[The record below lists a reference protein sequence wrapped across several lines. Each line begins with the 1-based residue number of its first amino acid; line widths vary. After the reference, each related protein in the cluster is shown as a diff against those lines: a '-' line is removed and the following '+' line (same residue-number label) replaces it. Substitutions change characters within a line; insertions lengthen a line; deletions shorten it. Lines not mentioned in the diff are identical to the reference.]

1 MTNFLNLPEQ
11 LSQILQNLGIFLPE
25 LLLSSSFLGLILID
39 LFLHQDLKKKHQIVK
54 NASQAN
60 HFLMILSVIIILI
73 TINFTVE
80 QFYNTNDSFL
90 FGRMMILDSKAIT
103 FKFLILITT
112 IFVLGHIYVTE
123 KSFVGEFYALLISM
137 VLGLCLMTMS
147 VNLLMIYLSI
157 EIVSISSY
165 ILTAIEKNK
174 KGLESGLKYILFG
187 ATSSAVMLYG
197 MSLLYGMTGTLD
209 ITSPDFSRG
218 LTQIDMVAST
228 VAIVLTIS
236 GFLFKVSAAPFH
248 IWTPDV
254 YESAPTSVVAF
265 FSVAPKIAG
274 FLVAIRFY
282 AAIPDQLQNI
292 TAVLAL
298 ASITFGNFSALWQ
311 TDAKRMLAY
320 STIAHTGFILIGLV
334 SMSQLGMNAIVF
346 YLVIM
351 LFTNLAA
358 FLLIDFVEAT
368 NNKQSIS
375 ALVGVFSNNLPNDL
389 LDYASQS
396 KTPTKAEFNNSTI
409 QQFRGIGRV
418 NPFYG
423 IMMLI
428 VMVSLAGLPPTAG
441 FLAKLNIFT
450 ALWESYQ
457 TTHESVMLWLFIFG
471 LMNTAVS
478 LFFYLKIPFMMFFK
492 EPLENQH
499 FELNSKQ
506 YFLAIILVLPILI
519 LFGEL
524 FVITLKIRP
533 YFPHHPALPK
543 RNH

>member
-1 MTNFLNLPEQ
+1 MTNFLNLPDQ
-11 LSQILQNLGIFLPE
+11 LYQTLNSLGLFSPE
-25 LLLSSSFLGLILID
+25 LLLSTSFLGLILID
-39 LFLHQDLKKKHQIVK
+39 LLLHQDLKGKQNFVK
-54 NASQAN
+54 NPKQVH
-60 HFLMILSVIIILI
+60 HFLMILCMIAILI
-73 TINFTVE
+73 TIDLTVQ
-80 QFYNTNDSFL
+80 QFYNTNDTFL
-90 FGRMMILDSKAIT
+90 FGRMLILDSKAIT
-103 FKFLILITT
+103 FKFLILLTT
-112 IFVLGHIYVTE
+112 IFVIGHIYVTQ

-137 VLGLCLMTMS
+137 VLGLILMTMS

-174 KGLESGLKYILFG
+174 KGLESALKYILFG
-187 ATSSAVMLYG
+187 ATASAVMLYG

-218 LTQIDMVAST
+218 ISQLDNVAAS

-236 GFLFKVSAAPFH
+236 GFLFKLSATPFH
-248 IWTPDV
+248 VWTPDV
-254 YESAPTSVVAF
+254 YEAAPTPVVAF

-282 AAIPDQLQNI
+282 SAIPDHIQNL

-298 ASITFGNFSALWQ
+298 ASITFGNFSGLWQ
-311 TDAKRMLAY
+311 SNAKRMLAY
-320 STIAHTGFILIGLV
+320 STIAHTGFVLIGLV

-358 FLLIDFVEAT
+358 FLLVDYAEQPIT
-368 NNKQSIS
+368 NN
-375 ALVGVFSNNLPNDL
+375 
-389 LDYASQS
+389 
-396 KTPTKAEFNNSTI
+396 
-409 QQFRGIGRV
+409 QFLITNFKGLGRV

-441 FLAKLNIFT
+441 FIAKLNIFT
-450 ALWESYQ
+450 ALWETYQ
-457 TTHESVMLWLFIFG
+457 TTHQSILLWLFIFG
-471 LMNTAVS
+471 LLNTAIS

-492 EPLENQH
+492 EPAENQL
-499 FELNSKQ
+499 FELNAKQ
-506 YFLAIILVLPILI
+506 YFLAIILVLPILV
-519 LFGEL
+519 LFFKADWL
-524 FVITLKIRP
+524 MDLVSYL
-533 YFPHHPALPK
+533 
-543 RNH
+543 

>member
-11 LSQILQNLGIFLPE
+11 LSQILQNLGLLLPE
-25 LLLSSSFLGLILID
+25 LLLSTSFLGLILID
-39 LFLHQDLKKKHQIVK
+39 LFLHQDLKKNRQIVK
-54 NASQAN
+54 DSLQAN
-60 HFLMILSVIIILI
+60 HFLMIMTVIIILI
-73 TINFTVE
+73 SINYTVK
-80 QFYNTNDSFL
+80 QFYDTNDTFL

-103 FKFLILITT
+103 FKFLILTTT
-112 IFVLGHIYVTE
+112 IFVLGHIYVTQ
-123 KSFVGEFYALLISM
+123 KNFVGEFYALLISM

-147 VNLLMIYLSI
+147 VNLLIIYLSI
-157 EIVSISSY
+157 EIVSIASY
-165 ILTAIEKNK
+165 ILTSIEKSK
-174 KGLESGLKYILFG
+174 KNLEAGLKYILFG

-218 LTQIDMVAST
+218 LAQIDALASS
-228 VAIVLTIS
+228 VAIILTIS

-254 YESAPTSVVAF
+254 YESAPTPVVAF

-282 AAIPDQLQNI
+282 SALPNQPQNV

-311 TDAKRMLAY
+311 TNAKRMLAY
-320 STIAHTGFILIGLV
+320 STIAHTGFVLIGLV
-334 SMSQLGMNAIVF
+334 TMSQLGMNAIVF

-358 FLLIDFVEAT
+358 FLLIDFVNPENPEHRT
-368 NNKQSIS
+368 
-375 ALVGVFSNNLPNDL
+375 
-389 LDYASQS
+389 
-396 KTPTKAEFNNSTI
+396 TTI
-409 QQFRGIGRV
+409 EQQFKGLGRV

-441 FLAKLNIFT
+441 FMAKLNIFT

-457 TTHESVMLWLFIFG
+457 TTHESIMLWLFIFG
-471 LMNTAVS
+471 LLNTAIS

-506 YFLAIILVLPILI
+506 YFLAIILILPILI
-519 LFGEL
+519 LFFKADWL
-524 FVITLKIRP
+524 MDLVSYL
-533 YFPHHPALPK
+533 
-543 RNH
+543 

>member
-1 MTNFLNLPEQ
+1 MTNFLNLPDQ
-11 LSQILQNLGIFLPE
+11 LTQILQNLGLLLPE
-25 LLLSSSFLGLILID
+25 LLLSTSFLALILID

-54 NASQAN
+54 DSSQAN
-60 HFLMILSVIIILI
+60 HFLMILCGITILI
-73 TINFTVE
+73 TLNLTVQ
-80 QFYNTNDSFL
+80 QFYNTNDTFL
-90 FGRMMILDSKAIT
+90 FGRMLVLDLKAIT
-103 FKFLILITT
+103 FKFLILLTT
-112 IFVLGHIYVTE
+112 IFVLGHIYVTQ
-123 KSFVGEFYALLISM
+123 KNFVGEFYALLLSM

-157 EIVSISSY
+157 EIVSVSSY
-165 ILTAIEKNK
+165 ILTTIEKSK
-174 KGLESGLKYILFG
+174 KSTEGGLKYILFG

-218 LTQIDMVAST
+218 LSQIDQLASS
-228 VAIVLTIS
+228 VAIILTIS
-236 GFLFKVSAAPFH
+236 GFLFKISAAPFH

-254 YESAPTSVVAF
+254 YESAPTPVVAF
-265 FSVAPKIAG
+265 FSVAPKIAA

-282 AAIPDQLQNI
+282 SALPNQLQNI

-311 TDAKRMLAY
+311 TNAKRMLAY
-320 STIAHTGFILIGLV
+320 STIAHTGFVLVGLV
-334 SMSQLGMNAIVF
+334 TMSQLGMNAIVF
-346 YLVIM
+346 YLVIT

-358 FLLIDFVEAT
+358 FLLIDFLEDRVDSAT
-368 NNKQSIS
+368 PVTQPVINHSITNFKG
-375 ALVGVFSNNLPNDL
+375 L
-389 LDYASQS
+389 
-396 KTPTKAEFNNSTI
+396 
-409 QQFRGIGRV
+409 GRV

-428 VMVSLAGLPPTAG
+428 VMISLAGLPPTAG
-441 FLAKLNIFT
+441 FMAKLNIFT

-457 TTHESVMLWLFIFG
+457 STHQSILLWLFIFG
-471 LMNTAVS
+471 LLNTAIS

-492 EPLENQH
+492 EPLDNQH

-519 LFGEL
+519 LFFKADWL
-524 FVITLKIRP
+524 MDLVSYL
-533 YFPHHPALPK
+533 
-543 RNH
+543 

>member
-1 MTNFLNLPEQ
+1 MQKKMTNFLNLPKQ
-11 LSQILQNLGIFLPE
+11 LTQILQNLGLLLPE
-25 LLLSSSFLGLILID
+25 LLLSTSFLGLILID

-54 NASQAN
+54 DSLQAN
-60 HFLMILSVIIILI
+60 HFLMIMTVIIVLI
-73 TINFTVE
+73 SVNLTVE
-80 QFYNTNDSFL
+80 QFYSTNDAFL

-112 IFVLGHIYVTE
+112 IFVLGHAYVN
-123 KSFVGEFYALLISM
+123 KKNFVGEFYALLLSM

-165 ILTAIEKNK
+165 ILTSIEKSK
-174 KGLESGLKYILFG
+174 KSLEGGLKYILFG

-218 LTQIDMVAST
+218 LAQIDTLASS

-254 YESAPTSVVAF
+254 YESAPTPVVAF

-282 AAIPDQLQNI
+282 SALPDHLQNI

-311 TDAKRMLAY
+311 TNAKRMLAY

-334 SMSQLGMNAIVF
+334 TMSQLGMNAIVF

-358 FLLIDFVEAT
+358 FLLIDFLE
-368 NNKQSIS
+368 NKEQITEERS
-375 ALVGVFSNNLPNDL
+375 D
-389 LDYASQS
+389 
-396 KTPTKAEFNNSTI
+396 STI
-409 QQFRGIGRV
+409 QQFNNSIIEDFKGIGRI

-423 IMMLI
+423 VMMLI
-428 VMVSLAGLPPTAG
+428 VMISLAGLPPTAG
-441 FLAKLNIFT
+441 FIAKLNIFT

-457 TTHESVMLWLFIFG
+457 TTHESILLWLFIFG
-471 LMNTAVS
+471 LLNTAVS

-492 EPLENQH
+492 EPLESQR

-506 YFLAIILVLPILI
+506 YFLAIILVLPVLI
-519 LFGEL
+519 LFFKADWL
-524 FVITLKIRP
+524 MDLVNYL
-533 YFPHHPALPK
+533 
-543 RNH
+543 

>member
-11 LSQILQNLGIFLPE
+11 LSQILQNLGMVLPE
-25 LLLSSSFLGLILID
+25 LLLSTSFLGLILID
-39 LFLHQDLKKKHQIVK
+39 LVLHQDLKKKHQIVK
-54 NASQAN
+54 DNSQAN

-73 TINFTVE
+73 TINYTVE
-80 QFYNTNDSFL
+80 QFYNTNDTFL

-103 FKFLILITT
+103 FKFLILITA
-112 IFVLGHIYVTE
+112 IFVLGHIYVTK

-157 EIVSISSY
+157 EVVSISSY
-165 ILTAIEKNK
+165 VMTAIEKNK

-218 LTQIDMVAST
+218 LTQIDAVAST
-228 VAIVLTIS
+228 VAIILTIS

-282 AAIPDQLQNI
+282 SAIPDQLQNI

-320 STIAHTGFILIGLV
+320 STIAHTGFILVGLV

-358 FLLIDFVEAT
+358 FLLIDFVQLSVISNQLPVT
-368 NNKQSIS
+368 NN
-375 ALVGVFSNNLPNDL
+375 
-389 LDYASQS
+389 
-396 KTPTKAEFNNSTI
+396 
-409 QQFRGIGRV
+409 QQLITNFKGIGRV

-457 TTHESVMLWLFIFG
+457 TTHESIMLWLFVFG

-492 EPLENQH
+492 EPIENQH

-519 LFGEL
+519 LFFKADWL
-524 FVITLKIRP
+524 MDLVSYL
-533 YFPHHPALPK
+533 
-543 RNH
+543 

>member
-1 MTNFLNLPEQ
+1 MTNFLNLNEL
-11 LSQILQNLGIFLPE
+11 LSQILQNLGILLPE
-25 LLLSSSFLGLILID
+25 LLLSTSFLGLIVID
-39 LFLHQDLKKKHQIVK
+39 LFLHQDLKIKHQIIK
-54 NASQAN
+54 DDLQAN
-60 HFLMILSVIIILI
+60 IFLMILTVIVILI
-73 TINFTVE
+73 TLNFTVD

-112 IFVLGHIYVTE
+112 MFVLGHIYVTK

-165 ILTAIEKNK
+165 VLTAIEKSK
-174 KGLESGLKYILFG
+174 KSLESGLKYILFG

-218 LTQIDMVAST
+218 LAQIDTIASI

-236 GFLFKVSAAPFH
+236 GFLFKVSATPFH

-282 AAIPDQLQNI
+282 SAIPDQLQNI

-320 STIAHTGFILIGLV
+320 SSIAHSGFILIGLV

-358 FLLIDFVEAT
+358 FLLIDFVQLPAHSYPSLIPNNQQLIT
-368 NNKQSIS
+368 N
-375 ALVGVFSNNLPNDL
+375 
-389 LDYASQS
+389 
-396 KTPTKAEFNNSTI
+396 
-409 QQFRGIGRV
+409 FRGLGRI

-428 VMVSLAGLPPTAG
+428 VMISLAGLPPTAG

-457 TTHESVMLWLFIFG
+457 TTHESIMLWLFIFG
-471 LMNTAVS
+471 LLNTAVS

-506 YFLAIILVLPILI
+506 YFLIIVLVLPILI
-519 LFGEL
+519 LFFKADWL
-524 FVITLKIRP
+524 MDLVSYL
-533 YFPHHPALPK
+533 
-543 RNH
+543 

>member
-1 MTNFLNLPEQ
+1 MTNFLNLPKQ
-11 LSQILQNLGIFLPE
+11 LTQILQNLGLLLPE
-25 LLLSSSFLGLILID
+25 LLLSTSFLGLILID

-54 NASQAN
+54 DSLQAN
-60 HFLMILSVIIILI
+60 HFLMIMTVIIMLI
-73 TINFTVE
+73 SVNLTVE
-80 QFYNTNDSFL
+80 QFYSTNDAFL

-112 IFVLGHIYVTE
+112 IFVLGHVYVN
-123 KSFVGEFYALLISM
+123 KKNFVGEFYALLLSM

-165 ILTAIEKNK
+165 ILTSIEKSK
-174 KGLESGLKYILFG
+174 KSLEGGLKYILFG

-218 LTQIDMVAST
+218 LAQIDTLASS

-254 YESAPTSVVAF
+254 YESAPTPVVAF

-282 AAIPDQLQNI
+282 SALPDHLQNI

-311 TDAKRMLAY
+311 TNAKRMLAY

-334 SMSQLGMNAIVF
+334 TMSQLGMNAIVF

-358 FLLIDFVEAT
+358 FLLIDFLE
-368 NNKQSIS
+368 NKEQIIEERSDSII
-375 ALVGVFSNNLPNDL
+375 
-389 LDYASQS
+389 QQ
-396 KTPTKAEFNNSTI
+396 FNNSI
-409 QQFRGIGRV
+409 IEDFKGIGRI

-423 IMMLI
+423 VMMLI
-428 VMVSLAGLPPTAG
+428 VMISLAGLPPTAG
-441 FLAKLNIFT
+441 FIAKLNIFT

-457 TTHESVMLWLFIFG
+457 TTHKSILLWLFIFG
-471 LMNTAVS
+471 LLNTAVS

-492 EPLENQH
+492 EPLENQR

-506 YFLAIILVLPILI
+506 YFLAIILVLPVLI
-519 LFGEL
+519 LFFKADWL
-524 FVITLKIRP
+524 MDLVNYL
-533 YFPHHPALPK
+533 
-543 RNH
+543 

>member
-1 MTNFLNLPEQ
+1 MTNFLNLAKQ
-11 LSQILQNLGIFLPE
+11 LSQILQNIGFLLPE
-25 LLLSSSFLGLILID
+25 LLLSTSFLGLILID
-39 LFLHQDLKKKHQIVK
+39 LVLHQDLKKKRQIVK
-54 NASQAN
+54 DTFQAN
-60 HFLMILSVIIILI
+60 HFLMILSVIIILT

-80 QFYNTNDSFL
+80 QFYNTNDTFL
-90 FGRMMILDSKAIT
+90 FGKMMILDSKAIT
-103 FKFLILITT
+103 FKFLILITAM
-112 IFVLGHIYVTE
+112 FVLGHIYVT
-123 KSFVGEFYALLISM
+123 KKDFVGEFYPLLMSM
-137 VLGLCLMTMS
+137 ILGLCLMTMS

-157 EIVSISSY
+157 EIVSIASY

-197 MSLLYGMTGTLD
+197 MSLLYGMTGTLN

-218 LTQIDMVAST
+218 LSQVDIVAST
-228 VAIVLTIS
+228 VAIILTIS
-236 GFLFKVSAAPFH
+236 GFMFKLSAAPFH
-248 IWTPDV
+248 VWTPDV
-254 YESAPTSVVAF
+254 YESAPTPVVSF

-282 AAIPDQLQNI
+282 SAIPAPVQNI
-292 TAVLAL
+292 TAFLAL

-311 TDAKRMLAY
+311 TNAKRMLAY

-358 FLLIDFVEAT
+358 FLLIDFVEVSGVRYQVVGGSEQGIESAEIT
-368 NNKQSIS
+368 QSLNHQITDFKG
-375 ALVGVFSNNLPNDL
+375 L
-389 LDYASQS
+389 
-396 KTPTKAEFNNSTI
+396 
-409 QQFRGIGRV
+409 GRI

-457 TTHESVMLWLFIFG
+457 ATNESIILWLFIFG

-492 EPLENQH
+492 EPLENQE
-499 FELNSKQ
+499 FELSSKQ

-519 LFGEL
+519 LFFKADWL
-524 FVITLKIRP
+524 MDLVSYL
-533 YFPHHPALPK
+533 
-543 RNH
+543 

>member
-11 LSQILQNLGIFLPE
+11 LSQILQNLGLLLPE
-25 LLLSSSFLGLILID
+25 LLLSTSFLGLILID
-39 LFLHQDLKKKHQIVK
+39 LVLHQDLKKKHQIVK
-54 NASQAN
+54 DASQAN
-60 HFLMILSVIIILI
+60 HFLMILSVIIMLI
-73 TINFTVE
+73 ALNFTVE

-123 KSFVGEFYALLISM
+123 KIFVGEFYALLISM

-165 ILTAIEKNK
+165 ILTAIEKSK
-174 KGLESGLKYILFG
+174 KALESGLKYILFG

-218 LTQIDMVAST
+218 LTQIDIVASS
-228 VAIVLTIS
+228 VAIILTIS

-254 YESAPTSVVAF
+254 YESAPTPVVAF

-282 AAIPDQLQNI
+282 SAIPDQLQNI

-358 FLLIDFVEAT
+358 FLLLDFVQLSVNINQQPIT
-368 NNKQSIS
+368 NNQSLITNFKG
-375 ALVGVFSNNLPNDL
+375 L
-389 LDYASQS
+389 
-396 KTPTKAEFNNSTI
+396 
-409 QQFRGIGRV
+409 GRV

-450 ALWESYQ
+450 ALWEAYQ
-457 TTHESVMLWLFIFG
+457 TTNESIMLWLFIFG
-471 LMNTAVS
+471 LLNTAVS

-519 LFGEL
+519 LFFKADWL
-524 FVITLKIRP
+524 MDLVSYL
-533 YFPHHPALPK
+533 
-543 RNH
+543 

>member
-11 LSQILQNLGIFLPE
+11 LSQIIESMGILSPE
-25 LLLSSSFLGLILID
+25 LLLSTSFLSLILID

-54 NASQAN
+54 DTSQAN
-60 HFLMILSVIIILI
+60 HFLMILCGITILI
-73 TINFTVE
+73 TLNLTVQ
-80 QFYNTNDSFL
+80 QFYNTNDTFL
-90 FGRMMILDSKAIT
+90 FGRMLVLDLKAIT
-103 FKFLILITT
+103 FKFLILLTT
-112 IFVLGHIYVTE
+112 IFVFGHIYVTQ
-123 KSFVGEFYALLISM
+123 KNFVGEFYALLLSM

-157 EIVSISSY
+157 EIVSIASY
-165 ILTAIEKNK
+165 ILTSIEKTRK
-174 KGLESGLKYILFG
+174 STESGLKYILFG

-218 LTQIDMVAST
+218 LAQIDQLASS
-228 VAIVLTIS
+228 VAIILTIS
-236 GFLFKVSAAPFH
+236 GFLFKISAAPFH

-254 YESAPTSVVAF
+254 YESAPTPVVAF

-282 AAIPDQLQNI
+282 SALPNPLQNI

-320 STIAHTGFILIGLV
+320 STIAHTGFVLIGLV
-334 SMSQLGMNAIVF
+334 TMSQLGMNAIVF

-351 LFTNLAA
+351 LFTNLAT
-358 FLLIDFVEAT
+358 FLLIDFVQLSGSTEQEKHSSLPQFH
-368 NNKQSIS
+368 NS
-375 ALVGVFSNNLPNDL
+375 A
-389 LDYASQS
+389 
-396 KTPTKAEFNNSTI
+396 I
-409 QQFRGIGRV
+409 QQFRGLGRV

-423 IMMLI
+423 VMMLI
-428 VMVSLAGLPPTAG
+428 VMISLAGLPPTAG
-441 FLAKLNIFT
+441 FMAKLNIFT

-457 TTHESVMLWLFIFG
+457 STHQSILLWLFIFG
-471 LMNTAVS
+471 LLNTAIS

-492 EPLENQH
+492 EPLDNQH

-506 YFLAIILVLPILI
+506 YFLAIILILPILI
-519 LFGEL
+519 LFFKADWL
-524 FVITLKIRP
+524 MDLMS
-533 YFPHHPALPK
+533 YL
-543 RNH
+543 

>member
-1 MTNFLNLPEQ
+1 MTNFLNLPNQ
-11 LSQILQNLGIFLPE
+11 LSQILQNLGLLLPE
-25 LLLSSSFLGLILID
+25 LLLSTSFLGLIFID

-54 NASQAN
+54 DSSQAN
-60 HFLMILSVIIILI
+60 HFLMIMTVIIILI
-73 TINFTVE
+73 SINLTVK
-80 QFYNTNDSFL
+80 QFYNTNDTFL
-90 FGRMMILDSKAIT
+90 FGRMMLLDSKAIT
-103 FKFLILITT
+103 FKFLMLVTT
-112 IFVLGHIYVTE
+112 IFVLGHIYVTQ
-123 KSFVGEFYALLISM
+123 KNFVGEFYALLLSM

-165 ILTAIEKNK
+165 ILTSIEKSK
-174 KGLESGLKYILFG
+174 KSLEGGLKYILFG

-218 LTQIDMVAST
+218 LAQIDTLASS
-228 VAIVLTIS
+228 VAIILTIS

-254 YESAPTSVVAF
+254 YESAPTPIVAF

-282 AAIPDQLQNI
+282 SALPNHLQNI

-311 TDAKRMLAY
+311 TNAKRMLAY

-334 SMSQLGMNAIVF
+334 TMSQLGMNAIVF

-358 FLLIDFVEAT
+358 FLLIDFLE
-368 NNKQSIS
+368 NRLQRREERS
-375 ALVGVFSNNLPNDL
+375 D
-389 LDYASQS
+389 
-396 KTPTKAEFNNSTI
+396 STI
-409 QQFRGIGRV
+409 QQPDYSTIENFKGIGRE

-441 FLAKLNIFT
+441 FIAKLNIFT

-457 TTHESVMLWLFIFG
+457 TTHESILLWLFIFG
-471 LMNTAVS
+471 LLNTAVS

-499 FELNSKQ
+499 FELNAKQ

-519 LFGEL
+519 LFFKADWL
-524 FVITLKIRP
+524 MDLVSYL
-533 YFPHHPALPK
+533 
-543 RNH
+543 

>member
-1 MTNFLNLPEQ
+1 MTNFLNLPDQ
-11 LSQILQNLGIFLPE
+11 LYQTLNSLGLLLPE
-25 LLLSSSFLGLILID
+25 LLLSTSFLGLILID
-39 LFLHQDLKKKHQIVK
+39 LLLHQDLKGKQNFVK
-54 NASQAN
+54 NPKQVH
-60 HFLMILSVIIILI
+60 HFLMILCMIAILI
-73 TINFTVE
+73 TIDLTVQ
-80 QFYNTNDSFL
+80 QFYNTNDTFL
-90 FGRMMILDSKAIT
+90 FGRMLILDSKAIT
-103 FKFLILITT
+103 FKFLILLTT
-112 IFVLGHIYVTE
+112 IFVIGHIYVTQ

-137 VLGLCLMTMS
+137 VLGLILMTMS

-174 KGLESGLKYILFG
+174 KGLESALKYILFG
-187 ATSSAVMLYG
+187 ATASAVMLYG

-218 LTQIDMVAST
+218 ISQLDNVAAS

-236 GFLFKVSAAPFH
+236 GLLFKLSATPFH
-248 IWTPDV
+248 VWTPDV
-254 YESAPTSVVAF
+254 YESAPTPVVAF

-282 AAIPDQLQNI
+282 SAIPDHLQTL

-298 ASITFGNFSALWQ
+298 ASITFGNFSGLWQ
-311 TDAKRMLAY
+311 SNAKRMLAY
-320 STIAHTGFILIGLV
+320 STIAHTGFVLIGLV

-358 FLLIDFVEAT
+358 FLLVDYAEQPIT
-368 NNKQSIS
+368 NN
-375 ALVGVFSNNLPNDL
+375 
-389 LDYASQS
+389 
-396 KTPTKAEFNNSTI
+396 
-409 QQFRGIGRV
+409 QFLITNFKGLGRV

-441 FLAKLNIFT
+441 FIAKLNIFT
-450 ALWESYQ
+450 ALWETYQ
-457 TTHESVMLWLFIFG
+457 TTHQSILLWLFIFG
-471 LMNTAVS
+471 LLNTAIS

-492 EPLENQH
+492 EPAENQS
-499 FELNSKQ
+499 FELNAKQ
-506 YFLAIILVLPILI
+506 YFLAILLVLPILV
-519 LFGEL
+519 LFFKADWL
-524 FVITLKIRP
+524 MDLVSYL
-533 YFPHHPALPK
+533 
-543 RNH
+543 

>member
-11 LSQILQNLGIFLPE
+11 LSQILQNLGLLLPE
-25 LLLSSSFLGLILID
+25 LLLSTSFLGLILID
-39 LFLHQDLKKKHQIVK
+39 LVLHQDLKKKHQIVK
-54 NASQAN
+54 DASQAN

-73 TINFTVE
+73 TLNFTVE

-218 LTQIDMVAST
+218 LTQIDLLAST

-282 AAIPDQLQNI
+282 SAIPDQLQNI

-320 STIAHTGFILIGLV
+320 STIAHSGFILIGLV

-358 FLLIDFVEAT
+358 FLLIDFVNLANLEYRT
-368 NNKQSIS
+368 
-375 ALVGVFSNNLPNDL
+375 SNLEHRTSNI
-389 LDYASQS
+389 
-396 KTPTKAEFNNSTI
+396 E
-409 QQFRGIGRV
+409 QQFKGLGRV

-428 VMVSLAGLPPTAG
+428 VMISLAGLPPTAG

-457 TTHESVMLWLFIFG
+457 TKHESIMLWLFIFG

-519 LFGEL
+519 LFFKADWL
-524 FVITLKIRP
+524 MDLVSYL
-533 YFPHHPALPK
+533 
-543 RNH
+543 

>member
-11 LSQILQNLGIFLPE
+11 LSQILQNLGLMLPE
-25 LLLSSSFLGLILID
+25 LLLSTSFLGLILID

-54 NASQAN
+54 DSLQSN
-60 HFLMILSVIIILI
+60 HFLMIITVIIVLI
-73 TINFTVE
+73 SINLTVE
-80 QFYNTNDSFL
+80 QFYNTNDTFL
-90 FGRMMILDSKAIT
+90 FGRMLILDSKAIT

-112 IFVLGHIYVTE
+112 IFVLGHIYVNK

-157 EIVSISSY
+157 EIVSIASY
-165 ILTAIEKNK
+165 VLTSIEKSK
-174 KGLESGLKYILFG
+174 KSLEGGLKYILFG

-197 MSLLYGMTGTLD
+197 MSLLYGITGTLD

-218 LTQIDMVAST
+218 LSQIDTLVSL
-228 VAIVLTIS
+228 VAIILTIS

-254 YESAPTSVVAF
+254 YEAAPTPVVAF

-282 AAIPDQLQNI
+282 SALPNHLQNI

-334 SMSQLGMNAIVF
+334 AMSQLGMNAIVF

-358 FLLIDFVEAT
+358 FLLIDFV
-368 NNKQSIS
+368 
-375 ALVGVFSNNLPNDL
+375 NL
-389 LDYASQS
+389 A
-396 KTPTKAEFNNSTI
+396 NSEPRTTTI
-409 QQFRGIGRV
+409 EQQFRGIGRV

-441 FLAKLNIFT
+441 FMAKLNIFT

-457 TTHESVMLWLFIFG
+457 TTHESILLWLFIFG
-471 LMNTAVS
+471 LLNTAVS
-478 LFFYLKIPFMMFFK
+478 LFFYLKIPFIMFFK
-492 EPLENQH
+492 EPLDNQH

-506 YFLAIILVLPILI
+506 YFLAIVLVLPILI
-519 LFGEL
+519 LFFKADWL
-524 FVITLKIRP
+524 MDLVSYL
-533 YFPHHPALPK
+533 
-543 RNH
+543 